1 MGLSMSKNTPQ
12 ELLDEGFA
20 PEQFGQDATTWPI
33 YAQAVLDEQNQI
45 AQDRTATQY
54 TSTDAGIQNHIKR
67 AERFLTV
74 SELWDRR
81 AARVDAES
89 SVGQDNQ
96 QAELTRFARN
106 AEKAT
111 QKAEHE
117 FAQIPTVTSTSDSAS
132 SAAAFGA
139 ETSSHF
145 KGSGYSRNSLAGIG
159 GVI

>member
-1 MGLSMSKNTPQ
+1 MSKNSPQ

-20 PEQFGQDATTWPI
+20 PEQFGKDDITWPT
-33 YAQAVLDEQNQI
+33 YGQAVLDEQNQI
-45 AQDRTATQY
+45 VKDRTTSNYA
-54 TSTDAGIQNHIKR
+54 STDAGIQNHIKR
-67 AERFLTV
+67 AERFLAV

-106 AEKAT
+106 ADKAT
-111 QKAEHE
+111 QKAKHE
-117 FAQIPTVTSTSDSAS
+117 FAQIPTVAATSDSAS

-145 KGSGYSRNSLAGIG
+145 KGSGYTRNSLAGIG